1 MIAPL
6 FGQNLVR
13 LIYLDETG
21 TTSRAT
27 FLSVA
32 GVILH
37 GDYEWPGVDERI
49 VALIERYIPEPDRL
63 GFVFH
68 ATDIFHGSGYFDRR
82 KPEWETTDQRWPI
95 LLELAQIIDDL
106 CLPIVA
112 GTYRKDKYG
121 LGVLAPDDLQR
132 AAKAGLIHTSAAMDC
147 LIWADRWL
155 ARFAPTELGTVVHED
170 STRAKPLIKR
180 SVQTLRSAAR
190 MEIEGMGGFRE
201 EYDLPLKRIIDTVH
215 FAEKADARPLQL
227 ADLCAFILG
236 RGMQERSVP
245 RGVFEIIW
253 KHLRWLL
260 PKDKQTPTNPLL
272 DVDTSDGPSL

>member
-95 LLELAQIIDDL
+95 LLASAGADPRPPEPPPQRPP
-106 CLPIVA
+106 LPP
-112 GTYRKDKYG
+112 
-121 LGVLAPDDLQR
+121 APAR
-132 AAKAGLIHTSAAMDC
+132 AP
-147 LIWADRWL
+147 L
-155 ARFAPTELGTVVHED
+155 ARRLV
-170 STRAKPLIKR
+170 
-180 SVQTLRSAAR
+180 RSAPSQAVR
-190 MEIEGMGGFRE
+190 RSQAHPQN
-201 EYDLPLKRIIDTVH
+201 LP
-215 FAEKADARPLQL
+215 P
-227 ADLCAFILG
+227 
-236 RGMQERSVP
+236 
-245 RGVFEIIW
+245 
-253 KHLRWLL
+253 
-260 PKDKQTPTNPLL
+260 
-272 DVDTSDGPSL
+272 